1 MSKLSQSI
9 SHKKEL
15 LAGAALGLILGV
27 ILYTTNPA
35 LHDIDM
41 TLIST
46 SNHNGIPA
54 IDTILPGSTAPDFKL
69 LDAVTK
75 QPVTLQQFNGKP
87 VILNFWATWCG
98 PCKVEMPHL
107 QDAHNTYSKYDLTI
121 LAINYGEDTTT
132 VLSFASALGLTFR
145 TLLDE
150 TGTVQTQYQ
159 VRGYPTTIFVN
170 TDGTISHTHIGMLNP
185 NMLSQQIDKLI
196 SK

>member
-98 PCKVEMPHL
+98 PRKVEMPHL

-121 LAINYGEDTTT
+121 LAIN
-132 VLSFASALGLTFR
+132 SLTLVFDSLV
-145 TLLDE
+145 T
-150 TGTVQTQYQ
+150 
-159 VRGYPTTIFVN
+159 PAI
-170 TDGTISHTHIGMLNP
+170 
-185 NMLSQQIDKLI
+185 
-196 SK
+196 